1 MDWVDFTKSLP
12 EPTVTGCCYKYS
24 NVKTFVIMSTII
36 FLRHGQSQWNLENR
50 FTGWTDVDLSPA
62 GREEAR
68 RAGQLIKQSGLK
80 PRFYFTSYL
89 CRAIHT
95 LQIAAR
101 EMNREWVPVIKDW
114 HLNERHY
121 GALQGLNKAETAK
134 KYGDEQVHI
143 WRRSYDVQPPALDI
157 SDPRWPGNEEMY
169 ASLSSDELP
178 LTESLKDAI
187 ARVRPCWEEIIA
199 PRLPLYDTVMVVAHG
214 NSIRA
219 MAMMLLHLSAEEVMK
234 LEVPTGKPW
243 VFTLDNRNA
252 VISNKYL

>member
-1 MDWVDFTKSLP
+1 MAK
-12 EPTVTGCCYKYS
+12 
-24 NVKTFVIMSTII
+24 II

-50 FTGWTDVDLSPA
+50 FTGWTDVDLSDK

-68 RAGQLIKQSGLK
+68 EAGRLIKEAGLK
-80 PRFYFTSYL
+80 PGYYFTSYL
-89 CRAIHT
+89 RRAIHT
-95 LQIAAR
+95 LQIAAA
-101 EMNREWVPVIKDW
+101 EMEREWIPVIKDW

-121 GALQGLNKAETAK
+121 GALQGLNKAETAQ

-143 WRRSYDVQPPALDI
+143 WRRSYDVQPPELTET
-157 SDPRWPGNEEMY
+157 DPRYPGNEEMY
-169 ASLSSDELP
+169 AGLTEDELP

-199 PRLPLYDTVMVVAHG
+199 PKLSLYDTVMVVAHG

-219 MAMMLLHLSAEEVMK
+219 MAMMLLHLSQEEVMN

-243 VFTLDNRNA
+243 VFTLDDKLKVVSEN
-252 VISNKYL
+252 YL